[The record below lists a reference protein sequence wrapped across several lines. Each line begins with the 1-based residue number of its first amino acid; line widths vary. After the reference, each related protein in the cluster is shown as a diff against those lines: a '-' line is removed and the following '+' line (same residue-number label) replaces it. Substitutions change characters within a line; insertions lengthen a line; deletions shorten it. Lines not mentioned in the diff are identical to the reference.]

1 MKHIEERMEERK
13 ARAKRIVAYLKKTYP
28 EPKSEL
34 SFKTPFQFLAA
45 VIMSA
50 QCTDKAV
57 NRMTES
63 LYKKYKTPKD
73 FANAD
78 LATFTKEISSITFYN
93 NKAKAVIGAAKM
105 IVSDFNGKVPDTIED
120 LQRLPG
126 VAYKTANVVLG
137 ELYGKYEG
145 IPTDTH
151 VKRFAKRFDLVDSDD
166 LTKISKELEEL
177 VPKKDWMYVNNGFV
191 LYGRYVCPARS
202 HECELHELT
211 KIWPPAGSRWPK
223 AK

>member
-1 MKHIEERMEERK
+1 MPPRIMPWIYQSATIGIWYDFRMQKFEERK
-13 ARAKRIVAYLKKTYP
+13 ARAKKIVAYLKKTYP

-34 SFKTPFQFLAA
+34 NFKTPFQFLAA

-78 LATFTKEISSITFYN
+78 LATFTKEISSVTFFN

-105 IVSDFNGKVPDTIED
+105 IVTDFKGKVPNNAKD
-120 LQRLPG
+120 LQKLPG
-126 VAYKTANVVLG
+126 VAYKTANVVMG
-137 ELYGKYEG
+137 DLYGIYEG

-166 LTKISKELEEL
+166 LTKISKELEAL
-177 VPKKDWMYVNNGFV
+177 IPKKEWIRLVRSLC
-191 LYGRYVCPARS
+191 LYCAP
-202 HECELHELT
+202 T
-211 KIWPPAGSRWPK
+211 
-223 AK
+223 